1 MEDPG
6 RDTSAVH
13 RLEVRDFTHLTVWKA
28 ARALRKNICLVCR
41 GFPKQETSE
50 LSSQMRRAAVST
62 TANLAEGYGR
72 FSYQE
77 NIQFC
82 RQSRGSVYEI
92 RDHLTTALDA
102 GYITPEQ
109 YKQFDLQAIS
119 VIKLINGYLRATTQ
133 RQVQSAGR
141 KSAKNDPPKLLSIFP
156 FLFSRCVSGGI
167 NTSSCA

>member
-1 MEDPG
+1 MDDPS
-6 RDTSAVH
+6 RNQRVESKS
-13 RLEVRDFTHLTVWKA
+13 EVRDFTDLVVWQA
-28 ARALRKNICLVCR
+28 AREFRKKIYLVCR
-41 GFPKQETSE
+41 GFPKQETFE
-50 LSSQMRRAAVST
+50 LNSQMRRAAVSM

-77 NIQFC
+77 NMQFC

-119 VIKLINGYLRATTQ
+119 VIKLINGYVRATKQ
-133 RQVQSAGR
+133 RQLQS
-141 KSAKNDPPKLLSIFP
+141 PP
-156 FLFSRCVSGGI
+156 RR
-167 NTSSCA
+167 

>member
-1 MEDPG
+1 MEMENLSRNVPVA
-6 RDTSAVH
+6 SNS
-13 RLEVRDFTHLTVWKA
+13 EVRDFTDINAWKA
-28 ARALRKNICLVCR
+28 ARALRKNIYMACR
-41 GFPKQETSE
+41 GFPKQETFE
-50 LSSQMRRAAVST
+50 LSSQMRRAAVSM

-77 NIQFC
+77 NMQFC

-119 VIKLINGYLRATTQ
+119 VIKLINGYLRATRQ
-133 RQVQSAGR
+133 RQLRSTAR
-141 KSAKNDPPKLLSIFP
+141 K
-156 FLFSRCVSGGI
+156 
-167 NTSSCA
+167 